1 MSAATTPPAAIV
13 ETASTT
19 TGSDHVVASAR
30 DYSDRYDPD
39 THIDRIYTDETGR
52 AIAEWMR
59 AGDQVLELGCATGRM
74 SRWFADAGANV
85 VGVDRSAVYLDRAR
99 SRSLIGAQFI
109 QGDLTAFADDR
120 RFDHVVATNVLHE
133 IDDPIAF
140 LERCVAHLAPGGK
153 VHVSL
158 QNPSS
163 IHRLI
168 GLATG
173 AITSLKEVSQEGSS
187 LHTLELYDREDLIRL
202 GRTAGLRCVAHRGL
216 VLKPLPNSMMAE
228 LPQSILDGFAAVSD
242 RLDDYCSMN
251 YLVFAATV

>member
-1 MSAATTPPAAIV
+1 MATDLSPEHVAEV
-13 ETASTT
+13 TT
-19 TGSDHVVASAR
+19 TR

-39 THIDRIYTDETGR
+39 THIDRIYTDATGQ
-52 AIAEWMR
+52 AISEWIR
-59 AGDQVLELGCATGRM
+59 RGDRVLELGCATGRM
-74 SRWFADAGANV
+74 SQWFSSAGAEV
-85 VGVDRSAVYLDRAR
+85 LGVDRSVAYLSRAR
-99 SRSLIGAQFI
+99 ARELPGAEFVV
-109 QGDLTAFADDR
+109 GDLTAFSSDR

-140 LERCVAHLAPGGK
+140 LERCVAHLAAGGR

-173 AITSLKEVSQEGSS
+173 AITSLKQVSSEGSS
-187 LHTLELYDREDLIRL
+187 LHTLELFDREDLIRL
-202 GRTAGLRCVAHRGL
+202 GAQVGLRCVAHRGL
-216 VLKPLPNSMMAE
+216 VLKPLPNSVMAD

-242 RLDDYCSMN
+242 RLNDVCSMN
-251 YLVFAATV
+251 YLVFVASV